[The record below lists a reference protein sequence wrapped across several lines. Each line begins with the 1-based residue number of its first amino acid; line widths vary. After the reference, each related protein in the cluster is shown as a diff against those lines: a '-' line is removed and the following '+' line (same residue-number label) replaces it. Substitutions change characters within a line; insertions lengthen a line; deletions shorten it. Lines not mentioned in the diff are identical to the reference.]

1 MKMNNK
7 VYDVLKWAVITVSPA
22 LCALITGLGLLY
34 GFQTEIIVGTITLVT
49 AFVGTVI
56 GISSVAYSKKDND
69 ELV

>member
-7 VYDVLKWAVITVSPA
+7 VYDVLKWAVITGSPA

-56 GISSVAYSKKDND
+56 GISSVNYKKSND
-69 ELV
+69 DLV